1 MMKLSRLS
9 IAGAMVIAG
18 ATLPQI
24 AIAQAYPAKPIRT
37 IVTFAGVGEALC
49 RMVAQKMTEN
59 LGLPVILESQAAA
72 GGAVGAEAVMKAPPD
87 GYTVLATT
95 PGTHVMRQFLTKQ
108 MTFDPIRDFTPITLA
123 WETVAVVAVH
133 PSLPVNSMRE
143 LIDYAKKNPGKL
155 SYGTSGIG
163 TSHHMASEM
172 LKLTAGVDMVHVPY
186 KTGAQSFQD
195 AVAGQIP
202 VLYGVFAQIQPAVQS
217 GKLKIIALQ
226 NDRRFPLAG
235 DVPPLKDIVAGFNGP
250 PFWTSYYGPANL
262 PQALVRR
269 LNTEINKAAGAPE
282 VKAKLD
288 AAGFLVVGTTPEE
301 LAAINKADIERAGR
315 LVKAAGIQP
324 E

>member
-1 MMKLSRLS
+1 MKSSNYTLSGGL
-9 IAGAMVIAG
+9 VIAG
-18 ATLPQI
+18 FVASSVAL
-24 AIAQAYPAKPIRT
+24 AQSYPVKPIRT

-59 LGLPVILESQAAA
+59 LGSPVILESMAAA
-72 GGAVGAEAVMKAPPD
+72 GGAQGAEAVMKATPD
-87 GYTVLATT
+87 GYTILATT
-95 PGTHVMRQFLTKQ
+95 PGTHVMRQFLSRQ
-108 MTFDPIRDFTPITLA
+108 MSFDPIKDFTPITLA

-143 LIDYAKKNPGKL
+143 LIDYAKKYPGKL

-195 AVAGQIP
+195 ALSGTIP
-202 VLYGVFAQIQPAVQS
+202 VLYGVFAQVQPAVQS
-217 GKLKIIALQ
+217 GKLRIIALQ

-235 DVPPLKDIVAGFNGP
+235 DVPTIKEVVPGFSGP

-269 LNTEINKAAGAPE
+269 LNLEINKAANTPD

-288 AAGFLVVGTTPEE
+288 GAGFLVVGTSPEE
-301 LAAINKADIERAGR
+301 LSSINKADIERAGQ

>member
-1 MMKLSRLS
+1 MKSGNCCFSGGL
-9 IAGAMVIAG
+9 VIAG
-18 ATLPQI
+18 IVASSVAL
-24 AIAQAYPAKPIRT
+24 AQSYPAKPIRT

-59 LGLPVILESQAAA
+59 LGSPVILESMAAA
-72 GGAVGAEAVMKAPPD
+72 GGAQGAEAVMKATPD
-87 GYTVLATT
+87 GYTILATT
-95 PGTHVMRQFLTKQ
+95 PGTHVMRQFLSRQ
-108 MTFDPIRDFTPITLA
+108 MSFDPIKDFTPITLA

-143 LIDYAKKNPGKL
+143 LIDYAKKYPGKL

-195 AVAGQIP
+195 ALSGTIP
-202 VLYGVFAQIQPAVQS
+202 VLYGVFAQVQPAVQS
-217 GKLKIIALQ
+217 GKLRIIALQ

-235 DVPPLKDIVAGFNGP
+235 DVPTIKEVVPGFSGP

-269 LNTEINKAAGAPE
+269 LNLEINKAANTPD

-288 AAGFLVVGTTPEE
+288 GAGFLVVGTSPEE
-301 LAAINKADIERAGR
+301 LSSINKADIERAGQ

>member
-1 MMKLSRLS
+1 MKP
-9 IAGAMVIAG
+9 VKH
-18 ATLPQI
+18 TLVL
-24 AIAQAYPAKPIRT
+24 AAAAAAVSTSTAAFSQAYPAKPIRT

-59 LGLPVILESQAAA
+59 LGSPVILESQAAA
-72 GGAVGAEAVMKAPPD
+72 GGAVGAEAVMKAAPD

-123 WETVAVVAVH
+123 WETVAVIAVH

-143 LIDYAKKNPGKL
+143 LIDYAKKFPGKI

-172 LKLTAGVDMVHVPY
+172 LKLTAGVNMVHVPY

-195 AVAGQIP
+195 AIAGQIP
-202 VLYGVFAQIQPAVQS
+202 VLYGVYAQVNSAVQA

-226 NDRRFPLAG
+226 NDRRFPLAR
-235 DVPPLKDIVAGFNGP
+235 DVPPIKDIVAGFNGP

-262 PQALVRR
+262 PPALVRR
-269 LNTEINKAAGAPE
+269 LNAEINKAAGAPE

-301 LAAINKADIERAGR
+301 LSAINKADIERAGR

>member
-1 MMKLSRLS
+1 MKPVKHALFCLAVT
-9 IAGAMVIAG
+9 AGVSA
-18 ATLPQI
+18 AT
-24 AIAQAYPAKPIRT
+24 AAYSQAYPAKPIRT

-59 LGLPVILESQAAA
+59 LGIPVILESQAAA
-72 GGAVGAEAVMKAPPD
+72 GGAVGAEAVMKAAPD
-87 GYTVLATT
+87 GYTILATT
-95 PGTHVMRQFLTKQ
+95 PGTHVMRQFLSKQ
-108 MTFDPIRDFTPITLA
+108 MTFDAIRDFTPITLA

-143 LIDYAKKNPGKL
+143 LIDYAKKYPGKL

-195 AVAGQIP
+195 AIAGQIP
-202 VLYGVFAQIQPAVQS
+202 VLYGVFAQIQPAAQA

-235 DVPPLKDIVAGFNGP
+235 DIPTIKEIVPGFSGP

-262 PQALVRR
+262 PAALVRR
-269 LNTEINKAAGAPE
+269 LNMEINKAAGAPE

-288 AAGFLVVGTTPEE
+288 AAGFLVVGTSPEE

>member
-1 MMKLSRLS
+1 MKSSNCYFSGGL
-9 IAGAMVIAG
+9 VIAG
-18 ATLPQI
+18 IVASSVAL
-24 AIAQAYPAKPIRT
+24 AQSYPAKPIRT

-59 LGLPVILESQAAA
+59 LGSPVILESMAAA
-72 GGAVGAEAVMKAPPD
+72 GGAQGAEAVMKAAPD
-87 GYTVLATT
+87 GYTILATT
-95 PGTHVMRQFLTKQ
+95 PGTHVMRQFLSRQ
-108 MTFDPIRDFTPITLA
+108 MSFDPIKDFTPITLA

-143 LIDYAKKNPGKL
+143 LIDYAKKYPGKL

-195 AVAGQIP
+195 ALSGTIP
-202 VLYGVFAQIQPAVQS
+202 VLYGVFAQVQPAVQS
-217 GKLKIIALQ
+217 GKLRIIALQ

-235 DVPPLKDIVAGFNGP
+235 DVPTIKEVVPGFSGP

-269 LNTEINKAAGAPE
+269 LNLEINKAANTPD

-288 AAGFLVVGTTPEE
+288 GAGFLVVGTSPEE
-301 LAAINKADIERAGR
+301 LSSINKADIERAGQ